1 MENLHEQ
8 WLSDLKH
15 NGIDLTQEQLEQFE
29 IYYELLVDWNQR
41 VNLTAITDREQVFYK
56 HFFDSLSLS
65 FCVSLE
71 NEVKLA
77 DIGSGAGFPGV
88 PLAIA
93 FPNIKVTIVD
103 SLQKR
108 ITFLEHLIERLN
120 LKHVQCIHGRAEEI
134 GRNENYREQFNLV
147 TARAVA
153 RLQVLN
159 EYCLPFVKV
168 GGLFAAMKAVDVKK
182 EIVEASRSLQLL
194 GGKMERTYQFQLPFE
209 QARREIVVVKKIKP
223 TPKKY
228 PRKPGMPA
236 KQPL

>member
-15 NGIDLTQEQLEQFE
+15 NGIDLTEEQLEQFE